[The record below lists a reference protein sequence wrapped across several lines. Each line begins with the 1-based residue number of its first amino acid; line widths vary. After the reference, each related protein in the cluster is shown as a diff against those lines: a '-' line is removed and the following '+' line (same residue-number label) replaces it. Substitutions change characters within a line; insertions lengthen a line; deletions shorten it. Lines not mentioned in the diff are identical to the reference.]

1 MAGRARTLTFVVS
14 SQNAGRRLDRLI
26 KDAVPSLS
34 HALLCKLVRKGG
46 VRAVPPG
53 QEADAGSAPRSI
65 ATRLDAGTVVS
76 LRGLP
81 DDLQTD
87 SEGAVLGA
95 SPAERRRG
103 AAALADLPVL
113 YEDDTLLALDKPPG
127 LAVQGGSGLTTSVDH
142 MIQAAGSEL
151 RLVHR

>member
-1 MAGRARTLTFVVS
+1 MAGGARTLTFVVS

-26 KDAVPSLS
+26 KDAVPGVS

-46 VRAVPPG
+46 VLAVSPG
-53 QEADAGSAPRSI
+53 QQAAARSVPRSI

-81 DDLQTD
+81 DDLQTESD
-87 SEGAVLGA
+87 SAKLGG
-95 SPAERRRG
+95 SPAERQRG

-113 YEDDTLLALDKPPG
+113 YEDDTMLALDKPPG

-142 MIQAAGSEL
+142 MIQATGSEL